1 MGRIALSYL
10 RCSMKDKIINGHVL
24 GCDEA
29 IGLCRSLSAREL
41 GEMADAVR
49 THFLGRR
56 VDTCSIMN
64 ARSGRC
70 SEDCKWCA
78 QSAHY
83 KTGCGVYDYS
93 DPEEA
98 VRHAENSKRL
108 GIARFSLVTS
118 GRSIPDACIEK
129 MCGCFRALR
138 KIGGIGLCGSFGLL
152 TAPQFAR
159 LREAGM
165 ERFHCNLETAPSK
178 FPELCTTHTI
188 ADKIAAIEAAKSAG
202 MSICSG
208 GIIGMGETM
217 EQRVELACKL
227 REIGVDS
234 IPVNILQ
241 PIKNTPLEGAAP
253 LSPEEIL
260 KTFAIFRLINPRAH
274 IRFAGGRLSIR
285 DFQEK
290 ALRSGVSAILM
301 GDMLTTVGSG
311 VADDFAML
319 RRMGYEF

>member
-24 GCDEA
+24 GCGEA

-165 ERFHCNLETAPSK
+165 ERFHCNLETAPS
-178 FPELCTTHTI
+178 
-188 ADKIAAIEAAKSAG
+188 
-202 MSICSG
+202 
-208 GIIGMGETM
+208 
-217 EQRVELACKL
+217 
-227 REIGVDS
+227 
-234 IPVNILQ
+234 
-241 PIKNTPLEGAAP
+241 
-253 LSPEEIL
+253 
-260 KTFAIFRLINPRAH
+260 
-274 IRFAGGRLSIR
+274 
-285 DFQEK
+285 
-290 ALRSGVSAILM
+290 
-301 GDMLTTVGSG
+301 
-311 VADDFAML
+311 
-319 RRMGYEF
+319 